1 MNAATPP
8 IRHPAVALRLLYQLL
23 AIRATDLRPALSE
36 ACTLLADAFQIEKV
50 DCFLYDDTQQ
60 ALVALGTSATPLGAR
75 QQALG
80 LDVLPLAY
88 GGRAAWVF
96 LHTQPFLTGHSDTDP
111 EEHDV
116 IKQDLG
122 VRSSLL
128 VPLLSDITRQGVLSL
143 TSMQPERFT
152 ADDYTLAEACA
163 QWMNM
168 LLHRL
173 ALQAQLH
180 EIAAPVRLPTAE
192 ETITHLTQ
200 ECLRLRSEVLYWQ
213 HTADTLLMELHRF
226 QLHTPAWA
234 WPADERQHGATP

>member
-1 MNAATPP
+1 MQ
-8 IRHPAVALRLLYQLL
+8 RRW
-23 AIRATDLRPALSE
+23 
-36 ACTLLADAFQIEKV
+36 
-50 DCFLYDDTQQ
+50 
-60 ALVALGTSATPLGAR
+60 AR

-80 LDVLPLAY
+80 LDILPLAH

-111 EEHDV
+111 EELDGVKH
-116 IKQDLG
+116 DLG

-128 VPLLSDITRQGVLSL
+128 VPLLSDTTRKGVLSL

-152 ADDYTLAEACA
+152 RDDYALAEACA

-173 ALQAQLH
+173 TLQAQLH
-180 EIAAPVRLPTAE
+180 QTATPVRLPTAE

-200 ECLRLRSEVLYWQ
+200 ECLRLRSDVLYWQ

-234 WPADERQHGATP
+234 WPPEHPADGDTPLPTA